1 MLHSVTDWWFLAT
14 DRDVDVEDV
23 SLLQLPGVGHTVGRH
38 VVHRGGDALGEPLEV
53 EEGGV
58 GRLGLVLQTVNRQSC
73 TITEMAPTTYDNC
86 IADPISHLL
95 TMGSTPV

>member
-1 MLHSVTDWWFLAT
+1 MFHAT

-23 SLLQLPGVGHTVGRH
+23 ALLQPPGVGHAVGRH
-38 VVHRGGDALGEPLEV
+38 VVHRGGDTLGEPLEV

-73 TITEMAPTTYDNC
+73 TITEKALTT
-86 IADPISHLL
+86 AV
-95 TMGSTPV
+95 G